1 MAEEGKSGEGDADK
15 RKGVAGESP
24 AEPGEL
30 IVRQYR
36 KKECQRRMRS
46 AQSDAPREVQG
57 YKNWTVTCGYGT
69 WDVSASLGGSRVWC
83 MLVRQR

>member
-1 MAEEGKSGEGDADK
+1 MAEEGKSGEGDADE
-15 RKGVAGESP
+15 REEERSCWREP

-57 YKNWTVTCGYGT
+57 YKN
-69 WDVSASLGGSRVWC
+69 
-83 MLVRQR
+83 

>member
-1 MAEEGKSGEGDADK
+1 MAEEGKSGEGDADEK
-15 RKGVAGESP
+15 RKGVAGETP

-46 AQSDAPREVQG
+46 AQSDVPREVQG
-57 YKNWTVTCGYGT
+57 YKN
-69 WDVSASLGGSRVWC
+69 
-83 MLVRQR
+83 